1 MEKKKAL
8 ILVNPRSGR
17 IVPRRTA
24 FSFGSDFQ
32 NTIYEP
38 FIRLT
43 TGPQDATD
51 VAARLAPKFD
61 VVVCRG
67 GDGTLSETI
76 NGVLQS
82 GADVPIGYI
91 PGGTTTDFAKSNDI
105 PIDDMAAI
113 RLILENDP
121 VPQDVGLFG
130 ESRYFCYTACFG
142 LFTKSSYATDQH
154 IKNRFGYAAYLAA
167 GVQELRQIRPIPLC
181 VTVDGET
188 IEGEFIFGSVT
199 NAYAVG
205 GGVMKFPRECVSFDD
220 GLMEL
225 VLVRKPK
232 NPAELLRVFSD
243 VQKGIFDDQTIVVRS
258 GKVFLFDFL
267 GAEIPW
273 SIDGE
278 FGGETDEVAVQCIRH
293 GIHIFKKNQTTEET
307 Q

>member
-17 IVPRRTA
+17 IVPRRMS

-32 NTIYEP
+32 NTVYEP

-51 VAARLAPKFD
+51 VAARLASKFD
-61 VVVCRG
+61 AVICRG

-91 PGGTTTDFAKSNDI
+91 PGGTTNDFAKSNGI
-105 PIDDMAAI
+105 PLDPDAAI
-113 RLILENDP
+113 RLILENEP
-121 VPQDVGLFG
+121 VPQDMGLFG

-142 LFTKSSYATDQH
+142 LFTKSSYATDQR
-154 IKNRFGYAAYLAA
+154 IKNRFGYAAYLMA
-167 GVQELRQIRPIPLC
+167 GAQELRYIRPIPLR

-188 IEGEFIFGSVT
+188 IEGEYIFGSVT

-205 GGVMKFPRECVSFDD
+205 GGVMKFPRERVSFND

-225 VLVRKPK
+225 VLIRKPK
-232 NPAELLRVFSD
+232 DPAELLRVFSD
-243 VQKGIFDDQTIVVRS
+243 VPKGIFDDRTILVRS

-267 GAEIPW
+267 GAQIPW
-273 SIDGE
+273 SVDGE
-278 FGGETDEVAVQCIRH
+278 FGGETAEVAVQCIH
-293 GIHIFKKNQTTEET
+293 NAVHIFKKTNESEET